1 MMGREVLEELARRRV
16 IPREGV
22 ESAAQIVGM
31 IHERAK
37 ARDPERG
44 S

>member
-1 MMGREVLEELARRRV
+1 V

-22 ESAAQIVGM
+22 ESAYLTLSEMHHIAEG
-31 IHERAK
+31 
-37 ARDPERG
+37 DPERG